1 MVESE
6 YREALEKVI
15 RRAHENRN
23 LITEE
28 TYSRIT
34 GSVGMNEREDSL
46 TRGYLESIGIRFGEE
61 GSLPYEEPEFTE
73 EDGKY
78 LHLYLEDLEN
88 LPQYTDDEI
97 YEAKKKAISDD
108 DESAQAVLMN
118 HYLKQVVD
126 IARLYI
132 YQALPAEDLIGE
144 GNIGMMTAVRALTS
158 LDVPEEVDPFVG
170 SFIMDA
176 MDRAIYEDTDIRK
189 QIDDMVVRIN
199 DINEKA
205 KKLSENMKRPVTVSE
220 LAEETGIPAEDIS
233 EAMRLLGNQIE
244 GLAQEER

>member
-6 YREALEKVI
+6 YREALESVI

-23 LITEE
+23 SMTEE
-28 TYSRIT
+28 VYTEIM
-34 GSVGMNEREDSL
+34 GHVGMNEREDSL
-46 TRGYLESIGIRFGEE
+46 TRGYLESIGIRFGEA
-61 GSLPYEEPEFTE
+61 GSVPYEEPEFTE
-73 EDGKY
+73 KDGKY
-78 LHLYLEDLEN
+78 LHLYLEDLGN

-118 HYLKQVVD
+118 HYLKHVVD

-144 GNIGMMTAVRALTS
+144 GNIGMMTAVKALTS
-158 LDVPEEVDPFVG
+158 LDDPEEVDSFVG

-189 QIDDMVVRIN
+189 LIDEMVVRIN

-205 KKLSENMKRPVTVSE
+205 KKLSEEMKRPVTVTE
-220 LAEETGIPAEDIS
+220 LSEETGIPAEEIS
-233 EAMRLLGNQIE
+233 ETMRLSGDQIE
-244 GLAQEER
+244 GLVQEAR